1 MGYAVFMLSHDF
13 IDKRSLALAR
23 EIAARIDADPRHR
36 ALSEARARCRRWLR
50 ANPGSDLRLW
60 AAILKQ
66 PWPLVRKALLD
77 SSETGC
83 RIRQS
88 NPFCGVLSPRERW
101 AVYRSFSHHDP
112 ATT

>member
-1 MGYAVFMLSHDF
+1 MGYAGFMITHDY
-13 IDKRSLALAR
+13 IEKRSLVLAR
-23 EIAARIDADPRHR
+23 QIAARIDADPRHR
-36 ALSEARARCRRWLR
+36 ALSKARARCRRWLC

-66 PWPLVRKALLD
+66 PWPLVREALLD
-77 SSETGC
+77 SSETGH

-112 ATT
+112 SST